1 MVKRVIDLAVS
12 SMGLVVL
19 SPVLAFVALLVRW
32 KLGAPVLFRQ
42 LRPGLRGVP
51 FELMKF
57 RTMTNERSVDGNLL
71 PNDERLTV
79 FGRRLRSMSL
89 DELPELVNVIRGDM
103 SLVGPRPLRM
113 EYLPRY
119 SEHQA
124 RRHEVRPGITGLAQV
139 RGRNSL
145 TWEEKFDLDVWYV
158 DNRTLW
164 LDLRL
169 LAETV
174 VVALRREGV
183 HDQDGSIVKPFLGSA
198 TEDGAKNTGG
208 ST

>member
-1 MVKRVIDLAVS
+1 VVKRVIDLAVS